1 MVKQL
6 EERMKK
12 AEENKKKL
20 DKIALEPTIQ
30 HTAAVRRQTKSIQVT
45 ERLKNFNKIQEEV
58 YTKNRIEYDRK
69 SSMPRTRLSDV
80 L

>member
-1 MVKQL
+1 MKLYNKKRSGFGFSSFNKNQEKDTRDKMVKQL

-30 HTAAVRRQTKSIQVT
+30 HTAAVRR
-45 ERLKNFNKIQEEV
+45 
-58 YTKNRIEYDRK
+58 
-69 SSMPRTRLSDV
+69 
-80 L
+80 